1 MVLLTNSNYKP
12 LQLGTDNQTLALSV
26 GTAQK
31 IQRFVARASHQ
42 TLRLYGWALLTK
54 SKLSMSGN
62 STSNPESF
70 QSGAAHQI

>member
-1 MVLLTNSNYKP
+1 MVLLTNSKYNP

-31 IQRFVARASHQ
+31 IQRFLAGTSHQ
-42 TLRLYGWALLTK
+42 ILPLYGWALLTK

-62 STSNPESF
+62 FSSNPVSI